1 MTTLPA
7 LSAAC
12 LEELSQQIAQYGLGP
27 VLYEIRRRCAKPH
40 GRGRMTIDDGDRLAA
55 MERHLAD
62 DRDLPPG
69 EGALAELAR
78 RAVKDAPRPSDLNE
92 DGSVAER
99 AVSRLVRKFDF
110 LCWDLSGR
118 GWDQGKWR

>member
-1 MTTLPA
+1 MTRLA

-27 VLYEIRRRCAKPH
+27 VLDEIRRRCTKPH
-40 GRGRMTIDDGDRLAA
+40 GRGRMTIDDSDRLAA
-55 MERHLAD
+55 MGRHLAE

-78 RAVKDAPRPSDLNE
+78 RAVKEGPRPSDLNE

-99 AVSRLVRKFDF
+99 AVRRLVRKFDVF
-110 LCWDLSGR
+110 CFGLSGR